1 MSKRCSYNGYIL
13 PALPEWIRAKYPYA
27 FIGKNALFNPSYYYL
42 VAVDKV
48 GYIGMYG
55 GEDMFGPGYTLGA
68 YGLGDSE
75 KLLTR
80 CDWFV
85 AANSEAIE
93 DIEDTFP
100 GITDTEWLL
109 DKENYKNVSC
119 GGTSQNI
126 IWSNHDIL
134 NEDGTLRIAASDPIP
149 VEEETPTV
157 MLLGWLVGRQIAGQ
171 RSKPRTDVWET
182 IIDKEVTQ
190 TADTGY
196 VALVVSDYLAE
207 PFKAGDN
214 VRCTVDG
221 VTETYVADGN
231 SLGATIGSVAAVLA
245 GEGDYYFT
253 DMSAGLGSG
262 VGNVA
267 QCGFRNDGTH
277 HIKVEVNRVIL
288 SEWNYNGTILGE
300 LPANWDRE
308 TYPYAVIMKYDE
320 KRYIFR
326 AYSAPLDAITPDT
339 NGYTHKPPTGTVYFE
354 TNCYHLNLLW
364 WNRDEAKTGKTNAIS
379 SGKVKCDTI
388 VWANFDILN
397 LDGSMYLGAS
407 EPTKA

>member
-157 MLLGWLVGRQIAGQ
+157 IPYSYNGYILPELPDYDQRKYPYAYIIQLNYNVPLYQLVLMHSDARRNEYVDDGSDTYTVSHYLLYDARAIDDTWDGPMYCNGGSIHVFKSPLVFTDGFYNIWSNFDIYDGSSLVCAASIPIPVKEEPPVEDDPPEEDNKRPCFLRSWL
-171 RSKPRTDVWET
+171 
-182 IIDKEVTQ
+182 
-190 TADTGY
+190 TGY
-196 VALVVSDYLAE
+196 VIGLS
-207 PFKAGDN
+207 
-214 VRCTVDG
+214 
-221 VTETYVADGN
+221 GN
-231 SLGATIGSVAAVLA
+231 PLPL
-245 GEGDYYFT
+245 
-253 DMSAGLGSG
+253 M
-262 VGNVA
+262 
-267 QCGFRNDGTH
+267 
-277 HIKVEVNRVIL
+277 KVE
-288 SEWNYNGTILGE
+288 E
-300 LPANWDRE
+300 
-308 TYPYAVIMKYDE
+308 
-320 KRYIFR
+320 
-326 AYSAPLDAITPDT
+326 
-339 NGYTHKPPTGTVYFE
+339 
-354 TNCYHLNLLW
+354 
-364 WNRDEAKTGKTNAIS
+364 
-379 SGKVKCDTI
+379 
-388 VWANFDILN
+388 
-397 LDGSMYLGAS
+397 
-407 EPTKA
+407 